1 MLSDSCLLAEVFQ
14 SFRNNSLDEYQL
26 DPAYFVSAPQLAW
39 NALLKHIDRPIPLI
53 TDPEM
58 YRMIHPNIYGGICHA
73 IVRYAKAN
81 NKLMGSLYDPRQPTS
96 YIMEVDGNNLYGW
109 AMSQKMPDGDF
120 EWLSDNECRDMGLLL
135 NYADG
140 RIAIF
145 DTGLFDHREN
155 EENKKSFILEVNLEY
170 PPELRK
176 RDDDY
181 PLALE
186 VMTNEPEITG
196 QKQHN
201 LRAQ

>member
-1 MLSDSCLLAEVFQ
+1 MLAEVFQ